1 MPSSCRSL
9 EAERGGEGPSG
20 RWCLGLGL
28 GLGLGLDTAFEM
40 HNHNPYYTGLGLE
53 TAFEMGTIAL
63 ASMVYKRMRVRI
75 RGSGSEAVLGAGRV
89 YYTG

>member
-1 MPSSCRSL
+1 
-9 EAERGGEGPSG
+9 
-20 RWCLGLGL
+20 
-28 GLGLGLDTAFEM
+28 M

-75 RGSGSEAVLGAGRV
+75 RGSGSEAVLGAGNHSV
-89 YYTG
+89 GVDGVKEGTGHDSRHRHDH